1 MIEQTY
7 NGLNSRSEA
16 NPFFINGN
24 LPLITAPMFAT
35 CDETNYKEF
44 LENQVNVC
52 LPRGVQN
59 VESSKYVFLSYS
71 VEEFENIVNTTEKFE
86 KDFYVCIDTA
96 NGNMPKLHNVI
107 KLAKQKFGNNVVIM
121 AGNVCSLV
129 AFQALVV
136 AGADYIRV
144 GIGGGGSCHTTKNTA
159 IGQTN
164 LNELVR
170 KCYEYKMKNRKT
182 CKIVADGISQYIK
195 YCEKEFGYNDNGYAA
210 IIELLYA
217 GADLVMVGRLF
228 VQSFESSGGKLY
240 KNTQDC
246 MSDDYL
252 EDFKRIPM
260 SEFNNKIDNM
270 FVVFAGM
277 SSQIAQK
284 KYGKTIK
291 PSEGAISIEK
301 VRWFLKDWLFGNE
314 MQDHY
319 PFLNGFENSL
329 RSAMSY
335 TGSKTLEDF
344 KMEIRYNRI

>member
-1 MIEQTY
+1 MIEQSYT
-7 NGLNSRSEA
+7 GLNSRSEA

-35 CDETNYKEF
+35 CDDSNYKEF
-44 LENQVNVC
+44 LENQVNIC

-71 VEEFENIVNTTEKFE
+71 VEEFENIANLTEKFE
-86 KDFYVCIDTA
+86 KTLYVCIDTA

-107 KLAKQKFGNNVVIM
+107 KLAKSKFGDNVVIM

-164 LNELVR
+164 LNELIR

-195 YCEKEFGYNDNGYAA
+195 YCQTEFDYNDNGYAA
-210 IIELLYA
+210 IIELLFS

-228 VQSFESSGGKLY
+228 AQSFESSGSKVY
-240 KNTQDC
+240 KNTVD
-246 MSDDYL
+246 SLYEDYL
-252 EDFKRIPM
+252 GETG
-260 SEFNNKIDNM
+260 NKIDNM
-270 FVVFAGM
+270 YVVFSGM
-277 SSQIAQK
+277 STHTAQK
-284 KYGKTIK
+284 QYGKNLK
-291 PSEGAISIEK
+291 PSEGATSIEK

-314 MQDHY
+314 DQDNY

-344 KMEIRYNRI
+344 KVEIKYNRI